1 MNSYKEYEYTKL
13 TFGKYKGWFM
23 KDIPVDYVIWAVS
36 NIEDLARAEM
46 FKVELLRRRPKWR
59 KIKA

>member
-23 KDIPVDYVIWAVS
+23 KDIPVDYIIWAVS